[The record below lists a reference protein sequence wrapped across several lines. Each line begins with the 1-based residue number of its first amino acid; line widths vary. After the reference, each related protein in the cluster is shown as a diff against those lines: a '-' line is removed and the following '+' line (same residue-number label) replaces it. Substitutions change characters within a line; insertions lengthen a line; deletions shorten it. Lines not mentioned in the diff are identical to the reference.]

1 MSSLESV
8 QLHTRSPCPPLSS
21 LTALSWVSRID
32 ECASLSFSNFFFP
45 SSWKRSISLKRERE
59 RELRSVR
66 KSISRYRARY
76 HVPSH
81 ESRHEHVFSKEEEHR
96 HGIVGHFD
104 RPWTYPDAPFNRE
117 IIGKL
122 RDNRHSIDPLCRIH
136 ALVDRSIT
144 SQTIRGETSEFNRI
158 FKCIFFLLPRDNNVL
173 GCIFFSISFNLSRKH
188 ELKSISFVKRLFSRV
203 LLFRGICHVY
213 SPRCINV
220 GS

>member
-1 MSSLESV
+1 MCLFV
-8 QLHTRSPCPPLSS
+8 FFQ
-21 LTALSWVSRID
+21 
-32 ECASLSFSNFFFP
+32 FFFP
-45 SSWKRSISLKRERE
+45 ILVEEIDFSRERERE

-76 HVPSH
+76 HVPGH
-81 ESRHEHVFSKEEEHR
+81 ESRHEHVFPKEEEHR

-158 FKCIFFLLPRDNNVL
+158 FKCIFFLLPRDNVL

-203 LLFRGICHVY
+203 LLFRGIFSSMH
-213 SPRCINV
+213 
-220 GS
+220 